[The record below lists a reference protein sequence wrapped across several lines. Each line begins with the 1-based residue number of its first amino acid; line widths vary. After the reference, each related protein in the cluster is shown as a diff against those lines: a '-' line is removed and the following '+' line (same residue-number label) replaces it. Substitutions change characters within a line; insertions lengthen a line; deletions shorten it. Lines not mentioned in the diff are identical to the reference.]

1 MIAICRTDVA
11 GRRAHLYDPRAETQR
26 FDTLRYM
33 ANESYPELTPGDQ
46 GDWVAYLQRLLE
58 YAGYGPL
65 TATADF
71 DAATSAALTSFQVAH
86 GINPPGVA
94 NQVTWEALVAIA
106 ERPQGEP
113 TPAPIR
119 VGGHGI
125 EGGTD
130 PLAQKL
136 LTPVGNLVL
145 FGPSPLMVFSII
157 GLIGGLAERRER
169 REREA
174 AELEAL
180 RSTGDTYRRWTLAKA
195 AANIIQDFL
204 VSSDA
209 DGVLYNTSDAQ
220 RIHSDEAA
228 LVDLL
233 HQNDWVASSSEI
245 GVAEGWLG
253 HIPEEVWK
261 EISGQVIG
269 LWNAL
274 TQALQ
279 SGTPRSN
286 EGPDLASG
294 AINVNPED
302 VHRLFFSQTSH
313 SEYYVKGR

>member
-1 MIAICRTDVA
+1 
-11 GRRAHLYDPRAETQR
+11 
-26 FDTLRYM
+26 M
-33 ANESYPELTPGDQ
+33 ANESYPELTSGAQ
-46 GDWVAYLQRLLE
+46 GDWVAYLQRLLD

-65 TATADF
+65 AASAEF
-71 DAATSAALTSFQVAH
+71 DASTSAALTSFQVGH
-86 GINPPGVA
+86 GIDPLGVA
-94 NQVTWEALVAIA
+94 NQVTWEALAAIA

-113 TPAPIR
+113 TPSPIR
-119 VGGHGI
+119 YGGQSGDS
-125 EGGTD
+125 GTD

-157 GLIGGLAERRER
+157 GLIGGLAERQER

-180 RSTGDTYRRWTLAKA
+180 RSTGDAYRRWTLAKA
-195 AANIIQDFL
+195 AANIIQDFI

-209 DGVLYNTSDAQ
+209 DGVLYNASDAQ
-220 RIHSDEAA
+220 RIQADEAA

-233 HQNDWVASSSEI
+233 HENDWIAGSSDI
-245 GVAEGWLG
+245 GVTEGWLG
-253 HIPEEVWK
+253 HVPEEVWNH
-261 EISGQVIG
+261 ISGQVIG

-279 SGTPRSN
+279 SGTPRLN
-286 EGPDLASG
+286 EGADLARG
-294 AINVNPED
+294 AINVNVEE